1 MLLQFSVENYRSF
14 KDRAVLSLEAD
25 STKDLENNYIKVGK
39 DKILKGSFI
48 FGANAAGKS
57 NIFKALNAAIMTV
70 RGSNNRQVGE
80 PLYFIVPF
88 AFDEEYIRK
97 PTKFEFVF
105 ITNGTKYVYG
115 FEANR
120 TQIFKE
126 YLYAYFS
133 NKATTIFERDETA
146 KEKYKFT
153 INSFK
158 TKMKPLIERNTINK
172 LFLATSASWNCEET
186 RIPLMWFQS
195 GINTFDQDFESLLER
210 TGRMIESD
218 VDGSLK
224 KFMNNIL
231 HEADINICDY
241 EYESKE
247 FPSIPFNFLEDQSGT
262 GEIRHKSYT
271 IKAIHKVLDSNGNEA
286 NYKLDLRDE
295 SRGTQSLFFFSPF
308 IKRAWL
314 NGETLCID
322 EFDTGLHPLLV
333 SYLVDLFNNPQVNK
347 GDAQLIVST
356 HTTAL
361 LNLKKIRRDQ
371 IYFVEKNQ
379 ETACSELYS
388 LDEFSPRT
396 REDINKEYMAGRFG
410 SIPDLGDGNSLW
422 L

>member
-57 NIFKALNAAIMTV
+57 NIFKALNAAIMTI

-88 AFDEEYIRK
+88 AFDGEYTKK

-158 TKMKPLIERNTINK
+158 VKMKPLIERNTINK

-195 GINTFDQDFESLLER
+195 GINTFDQNFESLLER

-247 FPSIPFNFLEDQSGT
+247 FPSIPFNFLDDQSGT

-271 IKAIHKVLDSNGNEA
+271 IKAIHKVVDNNGNEA

-308 IKRAWL
+308 IKRALL
-314 NGETLCID
+314 NGEALCID

-347 GDAQLIVST
+347 GNAQLIVST
-356 HTTAL
+356 HATTL

-396 REDINKEYMAGRFG
+396 REDINKEYMVGRFG
-410 SIPDLGDGNSLW
+410 SIPDLGDGEGLW